1 MDVQGLQNAGPRWGA
16 ADEGVIVC
24 DDAGRI
30 IEVNERA
37 CALTGYNAEEL
48 LARGFCVLATRLDPT
63 GAGRCL
69 ETLEGDATLVV
80 QTDLRRKDGTA
91 RPVSLR
97 LSSSPA
103 SGRRQAVVRLRHR
116 GRAAEVLPQD
126 ESFVHAVLDAS
137 EYIIVV
143 LDRRGRIVLW
153 NRTCERIFGHS
164 FGDVRGKAFRDVLR
178 APVEFGPSGA
188 GEADWVTRGGARRRI
203 AWTLRALE
211 QHGGPPRYMVLTG
224 TDRTELG
231 PQDPG
236 LAAEEM
242 RRINAELE
250 ERVRG
255 RTAELEAAVGE
266 MESFT
271 HAVAHDLRA
280 PVRALHGLSDL
291 LLEDFADQP
300 LNAEGRGYLQ
310 RMRDVS
316 ERMDRLMVDLLTY
329 SRLSREEIPKEPVET
344 LSLVC
349 ETLMLM
355 TEALKT
361 RNAHIDIEEGGA
373 TVLANRALLSQMLM
387 NLISNAIK
395 FVAPGVAP
403 SIRVFAERR
412 PGWVRLSVGDNG
424 IGIAPEYF
432 ERIFGVFQR
441 LNRQED
447 YPGNGLGLALV
458 RRAALRMGGRVGVHS
473 TPGKGSTFWFELPE
487 AGP

>member
-1 MDVQGLQNAGPRWGA
+1 
-16 ADEGVIVC
+16 
-24 DDAGRI
+24 
-30 IEVNERA
+30 
-37 CALTGYNAEEL
+37 
-48 LARGFCVLATRLDPT
+48 
-63 GAGRCL
+63 
-69 ETLEGDATLVV
+69 
-80 QTDLRRKDGTA
+80 
-91 RPVSLR
+91 
-97 LSSSPA
+97 
-103 SGRRQAVVRLRHR
+103 VVRVRHR

-137 EYIIVV
+137 ECIVVV

-178 APVEFGPSGA
+178 APVESGPTGA
-188 GEADWVTRGGARRRI
+188 SGEADWVTRGGARRRI

-211 QHGGPPRYMVLTG
+211 QHGAPPRYMVLTG
-224 TDRTELG
+224 TDRTGVG

-236 LAAEEM
+236 QSPEEM
-242 RRINAELE
+242 RRLNAELE
-250 ERVRG
+250 ERVRR
-255 RTAELEAAVGE
+255 RTAELEAAVAE

-300 LNAEGRGYLQ
+300 LDAEGRGYLQ

-316 ERMDRLMVDLLTY
+316 DRMDRLMVDLLTY

-344 LSLVC
+344 LGLVC

-355 TEALKT
+355 TETLKN
-361 RNAHIDIEEGGA
+361 RNAHVDIEEGGA
-373 TVLANRALLSQMLM
+373 TVLANRALLSQMLI
-387 NLISNAIK
+387 NLLSNAVK
-395 FVAPGVAP
+395 FVAPGVTP
-403 SIRVFAERR
+403 FIRIFAERR
-412 PGWVRLSVGDNG
+412 PGWVRLSVSDNG
-424 IGIAPEYF
+424 IGIGSEYLD
-432 ERIFGVFQR
+432 RIFGVFQR

-458 RRAALRMGGRVGVHS
+458 RRAALRMGGMVGVHS
-473 TPGKGSTFWFELPE
+473 TPGKGSTFWIELPE
-487 AGP
+487 V

>member
-1 MDVQGLQNAGPRWGA
+1 MDVQGLRNVGPGWGA

-37 CALTGYNAEEL
+37 CALTGYDAEEL

-69 ETLEGDATLVV
+69 ETLQGDATLVV

-97 LSSSPA
+97 LSSSSTP
-103 SGRRQAVVRLRHR
+103 GRRQAVVRLRHR

-137 EYIIVV
+137 ECIVVV

-153 NRTCERIFGHS
+153 NRTCERIFGHT
-164 FGDVRGKAFRDVLR
+164 FADVRGKAFRDVLR
-178 APVEFGPSGA
+178 APVDFGPGA
-188 GEADWVTRGGARRRI
+188 GEADWVTRGGDRRRI

-211 QHGGPPRYMVLTG
+211 QHGDPPRYMVLTG
-224 TDRTELG
+224 TDRTGLG
-231 PQDPG
+231 SPDPTRT
-236 LAAEEM
+236 AEEM
-242 RRINAELE
+242 RRHNAELE
-250 ERVRG
+250 ERVRR
-255 RTAELEAAVGE
+255 RTSELEAAFGE
-266 MESFT
+266 MEAFT

-291 LLEDFADQP
+291 LLEDFSSQP
-300 LNAEGRGYLQ
+300 LDSEGRGYLQ
-310 RMRDVS
+310 RMRDIS
-316 ERMDRLMVDLLTY
+316 EQMDRLMVDLLTY
-329 SRLSREEIPKEPVET
+329 SRLSHEEIPKEPVET

-355 TEALKT
+355 TETLKH

-373 TVLANRALLSQMLM
+373 MVLANRALLSQMVI
-387 NLISNAIK
+387 NLIGNAVK
-395 FVAPGVAP
+395 FVGPGITP
-403 SIRVFAERR
+403 HIRIFAERR

-424 IGIAPEYF
+424 IGIAPEYL
-432 ERIFGVFQR
+432 ERVFGVFQR

-458 RRAALRMGGRVGVHS
+458 RRAALRMGGRVGVDS
-473 TPGKGSTFWFELPE
+473 TPGKGSTFWIELPE
-487 AGP
+487 A

>member
-1 MDVQGLQNAGPRWGA
+1 MDAQGLQNTGPRWGA

-37 CALTGYNAEEL
+37 CALTGYDAEEL
-48 LARGFCVLATRLDPT
+48 LARGFCVLATRLDPF

-69 ETLEGDATLVV
+69 ETLEGEATLVV

-97 LSSSPA
+97 VSSSLTP
-103 SGRRQAVVRLRHR
+103 GRRQAVVRLRHR

-126 ESFVHAVLDAS
+126 ESFVTAVLDAA
-137 EYIIVV
+137 EYIVVV

-153 NRTCERIFGHS
+153 NRTCERIFGHT

-178 APVEFGPSGA
+178 APVEFGTSSA
-188 GEADWVTRGGARRRI
+188 GEADWITRAGARRRI
-203 AWTLRALE
+203 AWTLRALD

-224 TDRTELG
+224 TDRTGL
-231 PQDPG
+231 PTLDPRE
-236 LAAEEM
+236 AAEDV
-242 RRINAELE
+242 RRVKAELE
-250 ERVRG
+250 ERVRQ
-255 RTAELEAAVGE
+255 RTAELEAALAE

-280 PVRALHGLSDL
+280 PVRALHGLSDIL
-291 LLEDFADQP
+291 LDDFADQP

-310 RMRDVS
+310 RIRDVS
-316 ERMDRLMVDLLTY
+316 DRMDRLMADLLTY
-329 SRLSREEIPKEPVET
+329 SRLGREEVPREPVET

-349 ETLMLM
+349 ETLTLM
-355 TEALKT
+355 AETLKN
-361 RNAHIDIEEGGA
+361 REAHIDIEEGGA

-395 FVAPGVAP
+395 FVAPGVTP
-403 SIRVFAERR
+403 SIRIFAERH
-412 PGWVRLSVGDNG
+412 PGRVRLSVSDNG
-424 IGIAPEYF
+424 IGIAPEYL

-458 RRAALRMGGRVGVHS
+458 RRAATRLGGRVGVQS
-473 TPGKGSTFWFELPE
+473 TPGKGSTFWIEFPE
-487 AGP
+487 A